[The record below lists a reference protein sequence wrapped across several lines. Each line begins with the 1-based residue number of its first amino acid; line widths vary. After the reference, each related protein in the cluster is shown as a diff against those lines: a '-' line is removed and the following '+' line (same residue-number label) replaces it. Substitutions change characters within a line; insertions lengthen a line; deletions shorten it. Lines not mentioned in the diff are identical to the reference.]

1 MIRSKRSMYMILLII
16 LLIGVSSRFINIG
29 TQGIHVDETWVA
41 PTLNFHF
48 NEDSIYPKLFTY
60 PQYLELDHSKQELIR
75 KVYEL
80 HPLVQVAIIRAVSDA
95 HPPLFFF
102 LNYYWSEWFG
112 YELET
117 IRTPASIYFILT
129 VVLLFYIFR
138 KQEIEYDKTIL
149 SIAMVVLSPIYLF
162 FSNFARPYTLLYFLV
177 LLSCYLCYLI
187 IISDFSRK
195 YIVYYIIAATAC
207 LYTHYYATLIIASQ
221 IVYLFWEAI
230 LIHKQNKKILKIFMI
245 GSVIFMLFLPWAIIM
260 VMQIKLR
267 SSGMEDAQA
276 LPYINLTTLT
286 HLFLS
291 FGLGYSNSTL
301 YSSVNIIVTVFQ
313 VGLFC
318 IGISYLWHNR
328 KVAVM
333 RFWLFFMVCPL
344 IFIVLLNMWKPIFA
358 PRYCAIILVPYLVI
372 TAFGLCNLRGKIL
385 KYIISF
391 TFSCVGLFFIYH
403 GLSYGN
409 TRGPGASEDWKQPA
423 VLIKNIQNF
432 PTTYVYPVPYLDALY
447 YHIPDKNRIKGL
459 TDDLCL
465 KGPQNDD
472 FLLVVMK
479 HSDKMEKTDTRD
491 IIPFLQREDS
501 YNSTLIGHFARIYIY
516 RVERRSINEGVGER

>member
-1 MIRSKRSMYMILLII
+1 MILLII

-245 GSVIFMLFLPWAIIM
+245 GSVIFLLFLPWAIIM

-301 YSSVNIIVTVFQ
+301 
-313 VGLFC
+313 
-318 IGISYLWHNR
+318 
-328 KVAVM
+328 
-333 RFWLFFMVCPL
+333 
-344 IFIVLLNMWKPIFA
+344 
-358 PRYCAIILVPYLVI
+358 
-372 TAFGLCNLRGKIL
+372 
-385 KYIISF
+385 
-391 TFSCVGLFFIYH
+391 
-403 GLSYGN
+403 
-409 TRGPGASEDWKQPA
+409 
-423 VLIKNIQNF
+423 
-432 PTTYVYPVPYLDALY
+432 
-447 YHIPDKNRIKGL
+447 
-459 TDDLCL
+459 
-465 KGPQNDD
+465 
-472 FLLVVMK
+472 
-479 HSDKMEKTDTRD
+479 
-491 IIPFLQREDS
+491 
-501 YNSTLIGHFARIYIY
+501 
-516 RVERRSINEGVGER
+516 